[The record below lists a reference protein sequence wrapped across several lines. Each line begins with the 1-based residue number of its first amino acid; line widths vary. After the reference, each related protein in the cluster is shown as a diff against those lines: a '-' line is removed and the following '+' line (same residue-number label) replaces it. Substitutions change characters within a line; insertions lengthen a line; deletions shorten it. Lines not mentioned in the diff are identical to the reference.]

1 MSLTSFMRNGFSNEV
16 CYAIPPP
23 KIQEYPMIAGPTTN
37 NYMLIGTAFD
47 YLLRTELKRNYPDV
61 IESKPVGDAAIN
73 LITQDFVICNATKEE
88 KMFLLGGKTRT
99 TDNQKAMIRRM
110 GDEFHSHRLLFLKTG
125 NLTDEFIKSVLS
137 YAKLDLVVRR
147 GYFNLEEIL
156 REPNPLDIDDMRH
169 LYNAIPKEIFEFKPP
184 IFLDPILA
192 GGADVDLVLGDSL
205 LDIKTT
211 KFMKNDRN
219 NWAQIV
225 GYLCLAERVKE
236 IPEIRKMGFYFSRQ
250 GKIWAIDT
258 DYVTAN
264 KNYEKIRDI
273 ILNRFK
279 G

>member
-1 MSLTSFMRNGFSNEV
+1 MRNGFSNEV

-23 KIQEYPMIAGPTTN
+23 KIQEYQMIAGPTTN

-61 IESKPVGDAAIN
+61 IESQLVGDAAIN
-73 LITQDFVICNATKEE
+73 LITQDFVIGNVTKEE
-88 KMFLLGGKTRT
+88 KMFFLGGMART

-110 GDEFHSHRLLFLKTG
+110 GDEFHNQRLLFLKTG

-137 YAKLDLVVRR
+137 YAKLDSVERR

-156 REPNPLDIDDMRH
+156 REPNPLDIEDMRR

-236 IPEIRKMGFYFSRQ
+236 IPKIRKMGFYFSRQ

-258 DYVTAN
+258 DYATAN